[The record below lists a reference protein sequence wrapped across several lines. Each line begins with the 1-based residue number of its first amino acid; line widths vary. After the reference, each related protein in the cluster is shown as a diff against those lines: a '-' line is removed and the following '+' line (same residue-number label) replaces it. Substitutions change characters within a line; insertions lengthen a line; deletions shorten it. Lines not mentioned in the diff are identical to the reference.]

1 MNLIF
6 QDMLGIIMDVYI
18 DDVMIKSASF
28 NDHLADLKIAL
39 ERMKKYVLRMN
50 PFKCAFGMTTGRFL
64 GSVGGEP
71 LPMSEGYLK
80 RPPKVGTPSS

>member
-50 PFKCAFGMTTGRFL
+50 PFKCAFGMSTVRFL
-64 GSVGGEP
+64 GSVGG
-71 LPMSEGYLK
+71 
-80 RPPKVGTPSS
+80 